1 MVHLEIPYNP
11 NVLEQRNGRIDR
23 HGQKANEV
31 EILHPVD
38 AVGEVGRDI
47 MRAVQKL
54 DAMRA
59 DMISVDPVLA
69 PQFMEIVTGQR
80 AELDTTTIDAHALA

>member
-38 AVGEVGRDI
+38 AVGEIGRDI

-59 DMISVDPVLA
+59 DMISVNPVLHLNSWR
-69 PQFMEIVTGQR
+69 F
-80 AELDTTTIDAHALA
+80 

>member
-1 MVHLEIPYNP
+1 MFWNSGTV
-11 NVLEQRNGRIDR
+11 VLTGTVKSQR
-23 HGQKANEV
+23 V

-59 DMISVDPVLA
+59 DMISVNPVLA
-69 PQFMEIVTGQR
+69 SIYGNCNWPK
-80 AELDTTTIDAHALA
+80 LS

>member
-1 MVHLEIPYNP
+1 
-11 NVLEQRNGRIDR
+11 
-23 HGQKANEV
+23 
-31 EILHPVD
+31 
-38 AVGEVGRDI
+38 

-59 DMISVDPVLA
+59 DMISVNPVLA

-80 AELDTTTIDAHALA
+80 AELDTTTIGAHAASVGQSIGLMQSSEKNFKSKRTA

>member
-1 MVHLEIPYNP
+1 M
-11 NVLEQRNGRIDR
+11 EQRNGRIDG
-23 HGQKANEV
+23 HGPKASEV

-59 DMISVDPVLA
+59 DMISVNPVLA
-69 PQFMEIVTGQR
+69 PQFMEIVTGQK
-80 AELDTTTIDAHALA
+80 AELDTTTIGAHRLA